1 MSAPAYFQRY
11 DNLHMS
17 RDEAGVLLLRMHTN
31 EGPLVW
37 NAETHRAFVDAFCDI
52 GDDRRNRAVIL
63 TGTGDEWLVKIDREG
78 MTQLAQPWVW
88 NRVQMDGRKLLNN
101 LLDVEVP
108 MICAINGPARLHTEL
123 ALLCDIII
131 CSDDTVFQDRHLE
144 WGIVPGDGVHI
155 VWPAVLGPTRGR
167 YFLMTGQKID
177 AAEALR
183 LGVVNEV
190 LAKPDL
196 LPRAQALATK
206 LARQPALATRYAR
219 ALFTQPYRR
228 LIAGD
233 AGLGLA
239 LEGLSANG
247 LGHTPEAGG

>member
-1 MSAPAYFQRY
+1 
-11 DNLHMS
+11 MS
-17 RDEAGVLLLRMHTN
+17 RPGYFDAFANLQLQRDDAGVLLVRMHSGD
-31 EGPLVW
+31 GPLVW
-37 NAETHRAFVDAFCDI
+37 NAETHRDFVDAFRAI

-63 TGTGDEWLVKIDREG
+63 TGTGDEWLVQIDREG
-78 MTQLAQPWVW
+78 MTQLAEPWVW
-88 NRVQMDGRKLLNN
+88 HRIQMDGRRLLQN

-108 MICAINGPARLHTEL
+108 MICAINGPARLHTEI
-123 ALLCDIII
+123 ALLCDIIL
-131 CSDDTVFQDRHLE
+131 CTEDTVFQDRHLE

-167 YFLMTGQKID
+167 YFMMTGQKID
-177 AAEALR
+177 AQEALR

-190 LAKPDL
+190 LSRSEL
-196 LPRAQALATK
+196 LPRAQALATQ

-228 LIAGD
+228 LIADD

-239 LEGLSANG
+239 LEGLSTHG
-247 LGHTPEAGG
+247 LGRTPEAGG